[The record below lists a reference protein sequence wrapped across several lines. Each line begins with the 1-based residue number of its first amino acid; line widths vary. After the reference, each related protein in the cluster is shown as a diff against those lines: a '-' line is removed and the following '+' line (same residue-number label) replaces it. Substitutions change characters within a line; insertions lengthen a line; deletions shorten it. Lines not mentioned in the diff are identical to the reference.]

1 MGDLDCNRPGDLSL
15 AAETMEDIATLIDEV
30 GLEDLQEQLGVDLSF
45 SLKSE
50 DNNWSHYPVYLCL
63 ISY

>member
-1 MGDLDCNRPGDLSL
+1 MGDLDCSRPGNLSL
-15 AAETMEDIATLIDEV
+15 AAETMEDIATIIDEV

-50 DNNWSHYPVYLCL
+50 DNN
-63 ISY
+63 